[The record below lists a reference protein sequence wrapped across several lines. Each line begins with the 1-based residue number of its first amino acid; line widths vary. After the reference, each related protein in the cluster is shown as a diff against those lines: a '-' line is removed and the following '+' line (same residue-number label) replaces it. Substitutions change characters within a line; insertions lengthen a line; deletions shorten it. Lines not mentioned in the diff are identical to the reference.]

1 LNVFNIPLST
11 VIPANG
17 YLVIA
22 QDTAVFHAQYP
33 SVTNV
38 IGNLGFSLNNNGELI
53 QIVNHNGNVV
63 DEIVYST
70 NYPWPLG
77 ANGNGRSLEFDGN
90 GLNPSDPT
98 SWFAGCVAGS
108 PGEAYFPCDSSVVIS
123 EINYKSF
130 VGADAGDWF
139 EVHSTLD
146 TDLDIS
152 NWKVSDGGITGGY
165 TFPQG
170 TTLPAHGYIVVAED
184 ANLFNA
190 IHPTVTVVQA
200 PMGFMLGGTDDILVY
215 DENQVLTF
223 SVSYR
228 NSAPWTIEPN
238 GFGKTLELLS
248 TTNLMN
254 EAYNWFAGCPNGSPS
269 TAYDATCGV
278 GVEEEGDV
286 LFAVYPNPANTILN
300 VKCSTQAVVSL
311 FDVTG
316 KMIENKNLKEGYS
329 SVDVSNL
336 NTGMYYV
343 RVITSAGVSNV
354 QAVMVQH

>member
-1 LNVFNIPLST
+1 MMVDSEGSINGGDWLEIHNLLNTPLDLSSYAVRDSNFLNVFNIPLST

-22 QDTAVFHAQYP
+22 QDTAVFQAQYP

-77 ANGNGRSLEFDGN
+77 ANGNGRSLEFEGN
-90 GLNPSDPT
+90 GLSPSDPT

-130 VGADAGDWF
+130 AGADAGDWF

-165 TFPQG
+165 IFPQG
-170 TTLPAHGYIVVAED
+170 TTLPAHGYIVVLKVFHRSAS
-184 ANLFNA
+184 
-190 IHPTVTVVQA
+190 
-200 PMGFMLGGTDDILVY
+200 GT
-215 DENQVLTF
+215 
-223 SVSYR
+223 
-228 NSAPWTIEPN
+228 
-238 GFGKTLELLS
+238 
-248 TTNLMN
+248 
-254 EAYNWFAGCPNGSPS
+254 
-269 TAYDATCGV
+269 
-278 GVEEEGDV
+278 
-286 LFAVYPNPANTILN
+286 
-300 VKCSTQAVVSL
+300 
-311 FDVTG
+311 
-316 KMIENKNLKEGYS
+316 
-329 SVDVSNL
+329 
-336 NTGMYYV
+336 
-343 RVITSAGVSNV
+343 
-354 QAVMVQH
+354 